1 MGSVSSA
8 VDGPYGDGE
17 KEKVCDGVRWPAGA
31 TPGIRCSAA
40 GQEAPRR
47 RQCRRAVG
55 ITPPDAS
62 QVFASRASAASGPQS
77 PGAHVRPWVHGVSLA
92 GGGASA
98 WRRRTRSTRCIRRSA
113 LLEHC
118 ETNPCAPRRVYSRRG
133 QREKRQRRSRP
144 PVTKPGPGTVL
155 PTCSFDSSRDVC
167 SARCCWTAPWMAT
180 GASPLFA
187 AICGARPGDLQLTVV
202 PGRLVV
208 ALTDDSTAQRC
219 MTAVVGPGP
228 RSDRRTKLCLSVQ
241 TNKQHM
247 GVCDKGRYSQERSS
261 PLALARSDCSMF
273 RAKRVEELLKLAAR
287 GPTVQARPMGCSDN
301 CLVPPPGP
309 ELRPA
314 FCPTVRHSCDSKP
327 PGASLD

>member
-1 MGSVSSA
+1 MASG
-8 VDGPYGDGE
+8 
-17 KEKVCDGVRWPAGA
+17 
-31 TPGIRCSAA
+31 
-40 GQEAPRR
+40 GQQAPH
-47 RQCRRAVG
+47 
-55 ITPPDAS
+55 
-62 QVFASRASAASGPQS
+62 RASAA
-77 PGAHVRPWVHGVSLA
+77 RLLA
-92 GGGASA
+92 RRRHADASA
-98 WRRRTRSTRCIRRSA
+98 GVPWASRRPTLRRS
-113 LLEHC
+113 
-118 ETNPCAPRRVYSRRG
+118 SRRG
-133 QREKRQRRSRP
+133 HRRRQAHSLQAH
-144 PVTKPGPGTVL
+144 TSGPGSTASASQGAGHRRGVDARAAPGAFDAPHFL
-155 PTCSFDSSRDVC
+155 SIAKQTPVRREEYTRDGGSGRRGSAEAATCSFDSSRDVC

-247 GVCDKGRYSQERSS
+247 GVCDKGRYSLERSS